1 MLTITPFPK
10 VLCFKQYLIENFGHI
25 KRVVW
30 SYETVVEN
38 YKRTTLKAPD
48 KFNPNNDVLFSEK
61 SNLISDIENI
71 LTLIKDGLENYT
83 ELELDSITIPHPLLG
98 KLTIREMF
106 YVMSYHRLHD
116 KMQIQEIE
124 GLDKY

>member
-1 MLTITPFPK
+1 
-10 VLCFKQYLIENFGHI
+10 
-25 KRVVW
+25 
-30 SYETVVEN
+30 
-38 YKRTTLKAPD
+38 
-48 KFNPNNDVLFSEK
+48 
-61 SNLISDIENI
+61 
-71 LTLIKDGLENYT
+71 LENYT

-106 YVMSYHRLHD
+106 YVMSYHPLHH